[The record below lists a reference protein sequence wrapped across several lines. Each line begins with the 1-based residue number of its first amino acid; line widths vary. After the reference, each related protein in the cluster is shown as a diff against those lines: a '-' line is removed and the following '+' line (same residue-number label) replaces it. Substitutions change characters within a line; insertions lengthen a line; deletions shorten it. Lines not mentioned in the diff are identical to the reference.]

1 MLLWI
6 NENEMSWCCYELT
19 KIILIIITSVGAF
32 KSYLFKKAKI
42 MRLLSN
48 CGYSYL
54 NKTKFFKKYR
64 LTVWVFVFEVI
75 LRVTYHHPKTRETIF
90 ASAFFYDCP
99 KYVNYKFLKMKMDC
113 HWRIWLYSL
122 TLLKLDFSKGIQF
135 KVFLW

>member
-1 MLLWI
+1 M
-6 NENEMSWCCYELT
+6 
-19 KIILIIITSVGAF
+19 TSVGAF

-48 CGYSYL
+48 CDYGYL

-90 ASAFFYDCP
+90 ASLHFFMTAL
-99 KYVNYKFLKMKMDC
+99 NTSITSF
-113 HWRIWLYSL
+113 
-122 TLLKLDFSKGIQF
+122 
-135 KVFLW
+135 